1 MTDNS
6 TSTFN
11 LLRRLQ
17 EQNESDAPANV
28 ARKAETTF
36 TLQPQSQPEPVVGQ
50 GFVNVTVYPQDPFVS
65 DPEVRQMTASYI
77 QAGLVNMRFQV
88 RDHLA
93 TPARPDEQGNYMFW
107 PGKPEFDQVNSF
119 YYATFTLRM
128 YERFAQRALPWS
140 FQQERLTI
148 DPHAGIGGNAY
159 YSELDHLL
167 GFNGFQDDKAVIQS
181 SQSAD
186 IVSHETG
193 HAILDGMRD
202 LYNESFGLGSNAF
215 HESFGDMTAVLVAL
229 HDDSLIKR
237 LLDWTK
243 GDLRIDNF
251 ISVIAEQVTKRL
263 QSRGETV
270 QGRTVYLRNALN
282 KFTDVPFDN
291 LPTNPNDPELELSR
305 EKHNY
310 SRLFTGA
317 FYDIMVGIYEQM
329 RQVPADRIAIHG
341 TRDIVGNLLITAIE
355 LGPVCELTFADM
367 AQAFIAAD
375 NLLHNGKYKD
385 LLIEVFDRRK
395 ILSSAAAREFTAS
408 LTNLPELQT
417 PAAVDSSELA
427 LNFLHEHV
435 VPQLNLPVGITFTP
449 LAAYRNQAGKVFMTY
464 ASVRRINLQGD
475 QYLSYNGS
483 HLDIF
488 GGLTLAFDSSGKL
501 RNVCLRLVN
510 DEDIRQIQIMTVDLI
525 ARGQVSPLTAENALQ
540 AAPMPTAFDVT
551 ESFDMDLLLKN
562 PMLVDKLPAHVSD
575 IVGYLVSWMRRY
587 MQA

>member
-17 EQNESDAPANV
+17 EQNESDAPVDIAQ
-28 ARKAETTF
+28 KAETVF
-36 TLQPQSQPEPVVGQ
+36 TLQPEMQPEIGQ
-50 GFVNVTVYPQDPFVS
+50 GFVNVNVYPQDPFVS
-65 DPEVRQMTASYI
+65 DPEVRQMSASYI
-77 QAGLVNMRFQV
+77 NPGLVNSRFQV

-93 TPARPDEQGNYMFW
+93 APAQPDAQGNYMFL
-107 PGKPEFDQVNSF
+107 PDKPEFDQVNSF
-119 YYATFTLRM
+119 YYVTFTLRM
-128 YERFAQRALPWS
+128 YERYAQRALPWS
-140 FQQERLTI
+140 FHQDLLML
-148 DPHAGIGGNAY
+148 DPHVGTGGNAF

-167 GFNGFQDDKAVIQS
+167 GFNSFQDDNRLIQS

-237 LLDWTK
+237 LLDWTN

-251 ISVIAEQVTKRL
+251 ITVIAEQVTNRL
-263 QSRGETV
+263 QAHGEKV

-282 KFTDVPFDN
+282 KFTDIPFDQ
-291 LPTNPNDPELELSR
+291 LPTNPDDPELELSR

-317 FYDIMVGIYEQM
+317 FYDILVSIYEQM
-329 RQVPADRIAIHG
+329 RQTPADDIAIHG

-355 LGPVCELTFADM
+355 LGPVCELTFGDM
-367 AQAFIAAD
+367 AKAFIAAD
-375 NLLHNGKYKD
+375 NLLHDGKYTD
-385 LLIEVFDRRK
+385 LLVEAFDRRK
-395 ILSSAAAREFTAS
+395 ILPAAAAREFSTS
-408 LTNLPELQT
+408 LNSLPDLQA
-417 PAAVDSSELA
+417 PSAVDSSEVA
-427 LNFLHEHV
+427 ITFLHEQV
-435 VPQLNLPVGITFTP
+435 MPKLNLPSDIAFTP
-449 LAAYRNQAGKVFMTY
+449 LAAYRNAAGNVFMTY
-464 ASVRRINLQGD
+464 ATNRRITIEGD

-488 GGLTLAFDSSGKL
+488 GGLTLAFDSSGRL
-501 RNVCLRLVN
+501 RNICHRPVN
-510 DEDIRQIQIMTVDLI
+510 DEDVRQIQIMTVDLI
-525 ARGQVSPLTAENALQ
+525 ARGQVAPLTAENVLQ
-540 AAPMPTAFDVT
+540 AAPVPAAFDVGDT
-551 ESFDMDLLLKN
+551 FSLELLLKN
-562 PMLVDKLPAHVSD
+562 PMLVDKLPAHISD
-575 IVGYLVSWMRRY
+575 LIAYLVAWMHRY
-587 MQA
+587 IQD